1 MASPKFEYILYA
13 DDTTLINS
21 LCVFRSDTRNNGNIA
36 DYINQ
41 ELKKI
46 HDWLSAN
53 KISLNVSKTKFMIFH
68 FPQRKLNFQIDLQI
82 ANTPIEKVSAFDF
95 LGLTVNENL
104 NWNNH
109 ICKISTKLSKIIGIL
124 KRLHSVL
131 PRPQL
136 LLIYNTLFLPHINY
150 CILAWGFSSDR
161 ILLPQKRAIRL
172 ISSANFLAHTEPLF
186 KELNTLKVS
195 DIMRVRALKF
205 YFRYVHK
212 ELPKYFTNFFAT
224 EPLVHPYTTRYRDA
238 PRPLIPVR
246 NTTKNSIRF
255 YIPVLLN
262 DTPSCIK
269 DKFYTHS
276 YDGFSKYIKTFFLRQ
291 YSEICLI
298 ETCYVCNN

>member
-21 LCVFRSDTRNNGNIA
+21 LCVFRSDDSSNNGNIA

-53 KISLNVSKTKFMIFH
+53 KLSLNVSKTKFMIFR
-68 FPQRKLNFQIDLQI
+68 FPQRKLKLQIDLQI

-124 KRLHSVL
+124 KRLHSIL

-136 LLIYNTLFLPHINY
+136 LLIAYIILFSYL
-150 CILAWGFSSDR
+150 ILTTVYWHGGFSLIVFFYSKNEPYV
-161 ILLPQKRAIRL
+161 LFPQL
-172 ISSANFLAHTEPLF
+172 ISLLTPN
-186 KELNTLKVS
+186 
-195 DIMRVRALKF
+195 
-205 YFRYVHK
+205 
-212 ELPKYFTNFFAT
+212 
-224 EPLVHPYTTRYRDA
+224 PYS
-238 PRPLIPVR
+238 
-246 NTTKNSIRF
+246 KN
-255 YIPVLLN
+255 
-262 DTPSCIK
+262 
-269 DKFYTHS
+269 
-276 YDGFSKYIKTFFLRQ
+276 
-291 YSEICLI
+291 
-298 ETCYVCNN
+298 